1 MRCSKRH
8 HLVQLVLHRGRCD
21 LCARRLSGMFW
32 GCPTCSEAVCQSCMF
47 VANARGVDSGLL
59 LSLQQIPAE
68 EGGGTLYGAYLKN
81 PSSVRNLY
89 RNLND
94 AAVYNTARAYYASK
108 RGV

>member
-8 HLVQLVLHRGRCD
+8 HLVQLVLHRGKCD

-47 VANARGVDSGLL
+47 VANARGVNLGLL
-59 LSLQQIPAE
+59 LSLQQIRAE

-81 PSSVRNLY
+81 PSSVRNKY
-89 RNLND
+89 RDLND
-94 AAVYNTARAYYASK
+94 AAVYNTVRAYYASK